1 MNTELKEFI
10 ELLQKYVGYNHPVI
24 NSGKGLM
31 IFCKD
36 NKHIE
41 KVYKSLKTFQTTYKS
56 YNIMYEG
63 IILESENVAY
73 TKAIRITFLSKI
85 IEKIVEQKVLINNQP
100 F

>member
-1 MNTELKEFI
+1 
-10 ELLQKYVGYNHPVI
+10 
-24 NSGKGLM
+24 
-31 IFCKD
+31 
-36 NKHIE
+36 
-41 KVYKSLKTFQTTYKS
+41 
-56 YNIMYEG
+56 MYEG